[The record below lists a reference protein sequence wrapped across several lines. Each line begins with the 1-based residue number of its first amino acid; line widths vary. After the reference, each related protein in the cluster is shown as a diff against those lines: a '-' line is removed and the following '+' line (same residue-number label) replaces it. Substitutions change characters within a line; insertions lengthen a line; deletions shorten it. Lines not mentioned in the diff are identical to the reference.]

1 MYYTTSSGRLTLTLT
16 RAQAAQ
22 GSHPGACDADV
33 AALRRVPAIR
43 WQLAKIDAG
52 TLRAELAEY
61 GAWDD
66 AELSDHDANL
76 NRILWLAC
84 GYIDEECRHRASAPA
99 RGSKDATP

>member
-1 MYYTTSSGRLTLTLT
+1 MQFYTSSGRITLTLT

-22 GSHPGACDADV
+22 GAHSGPCDADV
-33 AALRRVPAIR
+33 ATLRRVPAIR
-43 WQLAKIDAG
+43 RQLAKIDAD

-66 AELSDHDANL
+66 AELANHDANL
-76 NRILWLAC
+76 DRILWLAC

-99 RGSKDATP
+99 RDSKDATP